1 VYTQI
6 AANKRKTLLL
16 MAGFIGFIWLISWL
30 FAGYLGRS
38 TVTGLVIF
46 AVLYALFSYFASAK
60 LALALSGAKPIAK
73 RDAPDL
79 YRKVE
84 NLSITAGLPMPKV
97 YLINDPA
104 PNAFATGRDP
114 KHAAVA
120 FTTGLLEALED
131 EELEGVIAHELSH
144 VGNYDIRLSAIVI
157 MLVSIVAMLSDF
169 FLRITFWGG
178 GDDDNASNNA
188 LFAAVGL
195 IMAILAPIIATV
207 VQLAVS
213 RRREYLADATGAMMT
228 RYPDGLAR
236 ALAKIGSHPAALRRA
251 STSTAHLYIANP
263 LKRRGL
269 GSALAGLFST
279 HPPIEDRIAR
289 LKEMGSRA

>member
-1 VYTQI
+1 MYTQI

-16 MAGFIGFIWLISWL
+16 MAGFVGFIWLISWL
-30 FAGYLGRS
+30 FSAYLGRG

-84 NLSITAGLPMPKV
+84 NLTITAGLPMPKV

-120 FTTGLLEALED
+120 FTTGLIEALED

-144 VGNYDIRLSAIVI
+144 IGNYDIRISAIVI
-157 MLVSIVAMLSDF
+157 MLVSIVAMVSDF

-178 GDDDNASNNA
+178 GDDDNGSNSA
-188 LFAAVGL
+188 VFAAVGL
-195 IMAILAPIIATV
+195 IMAILSPLVATA
-207 VQLAVS
+207 VQLAIS
-213 RRREYLADATGAMMT
+213 RHREYLADATGAMMT

-236 ALAKIGSHPAALRRA
+236 ALAKIGSHPASLRRA

-263 LKRRGL
+263 LRRRGI
-269 GSALAGLFST
+269 GSALANLFST
-279 HPPIEDRIAR
+279 HPPIEDRIAK
-289 LKEMGSRA
+289 LKEMGTRS